1 MPIPV
6 PPGWWSDRRGQD
18 RVQWSLSA
26 LFYLSLSLLTQCWGW
41 SRHYNKSLTRDTYPS
56 PCDTYPSPCDT
67 YPSPC
72 DIYPSPWDTYP
83 SPCDTY
89 VSPWDTY
96 PSPYTVSKHH
106 KPPRRDGRSQVTAGQ
121 LRSDVSSAESSLS
134 PHIKT
139 DIVTLPLMY
148 VNESLS
154 AASPVAQFSY
164 FHMRTGLRI
173 SHCTDVGVGFK

>member
-1 MPIPV
+1 MPPPV

-26 LFYLSLSLLTQCWGW
+26 PPLTQCWGW
-41 SRHYNKSLTRDTYPS
+41 SRHYNKSLTRDIYPL
-56 PCDTYPSPCDT
+56 PCDT

-106 KPPRRDGRSQVTAGQ
+106 KPPRRDGMSQVTAGQ
-121 LRSDVSSAESSLS
+121 LRSDVSSAESFLS
-134 PHIKT
+134 PPIKT

-154 AASPVAQFSY
+154 AACPVAQFSY

>member
-1 MPIPV
+1 MPPPV

-26 LFYLSLSLLTQCWGW
+26 PPLTQCWGW
-41 SRHYNKSLTRDTYPS
+41 SRHYIYYTNPS
-56 PCDTYPSPCDT
+56 PC
-67 YPSPC
+67 
-72 DIYPSPWDTYP
+72 
-83 SPCDTY
+83 
-89 VSPWDTY
+89 DTY

-134 PHIKT
+134 PPIKT

-154 AASPVAQFSY
+154 AACPVAQFSY

>member
-1 MPIPV
+1 MPPPV
-6 PPGWWSDRRGQD
+6 PPGWWSDRTGQD

-26 LFYLSLSLLTQCWGW
+26 PPLTQCWGW
-41 SRHYNKSLTRDTYPS
+41 SRHY
-56 PCDTYPSPCDT
+56 
-67 YPSPC
+67 
-72 DIYPSPWDTYP
+72 IYYTN
-83 SPCDTY
+83 
-89 VSPWDTY
+89 
-96 PSPYTVSKHH
+96 PSPYIVSKHH
-106 KPPRRDGRSQVTAGQ
+106 KPLPPRRDGRCQVTAGQ

-134 PHIKT
+134 PPIKT